1 MSAQQPAMAASTL
14 SVLEGERLAHQIIA
28 EAEAARKQKKGEAE
42 LDAKKELLVVKE
54 NLENEFQI

>member
-1 MSAQQPAMAASTL
+1 MAASTL